1 VTLRTDNLC
10 QVVVTEVVMPL
21 LDSLE
26 KISKIIAALA
36 IPIVLAFIASEYQA
50 AERDKSL
57 ALEYVKLSLGILG
70 NTNRVDPNLHDW
82 ALDTLNHYSQV
93 KMSAKL
99 EQELKQG
106 TSSISS
112 DSSVDSQW
120 FAVLA
125 SPATEQEAI
134 QVASGM
140 AAKAPAD
147 LKRYPLELY
156 RTKISKLYAITVGRE
171 ASRADAFKITRAAK
185 DSGWVPDAFAQK
197 NREWEWV
204 RELKP

>member
-1 VTLRTDNLC
+1 MAEVPQTYLYVTLRTDNLC

-99 EQELKQG
+99 EQELKQ
-106 TSSISS
+106 
-112 DSSVDSQW
+112 
-120 FAVLA
+120 
-125 SPATEQEAI
+125 
-134 QVASGM
+134 
-140 AAKAPAD
+140 
-147 LKRYPLELY
+147 
-156 RTKISKLYAITVGRE
+156 
-171 ASRADAFKITRAAK
+171 
-185 DSGWVPDAFAQK
+185 
-197 NREWEWV
+197 
-204 RELKP
+204 